1 MVKMVV
7 SSFPIK
13 KRERYIWCVS
23 NCTHCIIFDRRELLF
38 WLCIYENW
46 ILCLQFYVSDDW
58 KNFLKTSFLLD
69 TFQTLS
75 CHDTTC
81 DPAPSCHVAGWV
93 GTVGNKEYPWKPF
106 LWEDEQYF
114 NYGRD
119 SKTHHWTHK
128 PQISVFPTPLPNV
141 QNAHSQSNATRHKGS
156 VTGKSECRE
165 TVS

>member
-1 MVKMVV
+1 MFQIVH
-7 SSFPIK
+7 
-13 KRERYIWCVS
+13 
-23 NCTHCIIFDRRELLF
+23 TIIFDRRELLF

-58 KNFLKTSFLLD
+58 KNFLQTSFWLD

-75 CHDTTC
+75 YHDTTW

-93 GTVGNKEYPWKPF
+93 GTVRNKEYSWKPF

-114 NYGRD
+114 NHGRH

-128 PQISVFPTPLPNV
+128 PKINVFPKSMYSQLLYQTSKMPAVSLMPPDPRGV
-141 QNAHSQSNATRHKGS
+141 WQGSQNGERQCLNQLWL
-156 VTGKSECRE
+156 KSI
-165 TVS
+165 